1 VSSSNA
7 AASPMK
13 PSAIAPAPYN
23 KARPIDA
30 PRRARWRE

>member
-1 VSSSNA
+1 
-7 AASPMK
+7 MK